1 MRLSQLVL
9 AVGGLILLSGVP
21 VADAQARDADAAL
34 NAVVVTGASSGIGRH
49 ITERLSA
56 NGVFVF
62 AGARKQR
69 DIDDLNRLDNVQ
81 ALRLDVTVPDE
92 IEAAVAAVTNSG
104 HRLLGIVNN
113 AGVASVGPLVEI
125 DETDIDFLFDVNVY
139 GPFRVTKAFSP
150 LLVES
155 QGRVVNI
162 SSISGILSGS
172 LFGVYSMSKHAVEAY
187 TDSLAAE
194 MNRFGVKVIAVEP
207 GNYSS
212 SIGRNMIEKM
222 RADGRDWRESAYA
235 DDIERMITVFSDY
248 EQSGDWN
255 PQPTDV
261 AIAVEHALTA
271 EAPKEHYM
279 VVPLADQAEITVRKA
294 IEELVR
300 YNEGHEFS
308 FSRDELIEMLD
319 AELGKSNAPSPSR

>member
-1 MRLSQLVL
+1 MRLTQLMP
-9 AVGGLILLSGVP
+9 AVGGLLLLFVLHG
-21 VADAQARDADAAL
+21 AAQAQDAATSPS
-34 NAVVVTGASSGIGRH
+34 AVVVTGASSGIGRH
-49 ITERLSA
+49 ITERLAA

-69 DIDDLNRLDNVQ
+69 DIDDLNKLDNVQ
-81 ALRLDVTVPDE
+81 ALRLDVTVPAE
-92 IEAAVAAVTNSG
+92 IEAAVANVESSG

-150 LLVES
+150 MLVES
-155 QGRVVNI
+155 KGRVVNI
-162 SSISGILSGS
+162 SSISGVLSGS

-194 MNRFGVKVIAVEP
+194 MNRFGVEVIAVEP

-212 SIGRNMIEKM
+212 AIGRNMIEKM

-235 DDIERMITVFSDY
+235 DDIERMITVFSSY
-248 EQSGDWN
+248 EESGDWN
-255 PQPTDV
+255 PEPSDV

-271 EAPKEHYM
+271 EVPKAHYL
-279 VVPLADQAEITVRKA
+279 VVPLANQAEITIRKA

-300 YNEGHEFS
+300 YNEGHTFS
-308 FSRDELIEMLD
+308 YSRDELVEMLD
-319 AELGKSNAPSPSR
+319 MELGKSTVGSL